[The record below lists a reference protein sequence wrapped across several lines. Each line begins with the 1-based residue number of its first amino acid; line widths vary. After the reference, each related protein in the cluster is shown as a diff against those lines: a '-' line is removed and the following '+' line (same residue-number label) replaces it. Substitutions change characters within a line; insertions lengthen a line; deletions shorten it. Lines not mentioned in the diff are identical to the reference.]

1 MLRIAASTTR
11 PGPLQTYA
19 GQVSEPSRTWNREGK
34 VDSDALH
41 GLPAWLDPIVSCAQN
56 IRSADLKYA
65 VPIDGEG
72 RHSAVLMLFGQ
83 GPDPDLLMI
92 QRAARMRAHAGQP
105 AFPGGAVDASDSDA
119 RAAALREAA
128 EETGLDPAG
137 VRVLGQLPDLWLSVS
152 GFVVTPVIAWWERP
166 SEVWAREPDE
176 VESVTRVRLAD
187 LINPENRVSV
197 RHPSG
202 YVGAGFRV
210 NDMLVWGFTGG
221 LIDLVLEHSGLAQP
235 WNRAIAVSLDENTV
249 RDEQSVTS

>member
-1 MLRIAASTTR
+1 MRITDSRTR
-11 PGPLQTYA
+11 PGPPRTYA

-34 VDSDALH
+34 LDSDALH
-41 GLPAWLDPIVSCAQN
+41 GLPAWLDPVVTCVQD
-56 IRSADLKYA
+56 IRSDELKYA
-65 VPIDGEG
+65 VPTDGEG
-72 RHSAVLMLFGQ
+72 RHSAVLMLFGE

-105 AFPGGAVDASDSDA
+105 AFPGGAVDPSDSDA
-119 RAAALREAA
+119 RSAAVREAV
-128 EETGLDPAG
+128 EETGLDPSG

-187 LINPENRVSV
+187 LIDPAHRVSV

-235 WNRAIAVSLDENTV
+235 WDRGVMVDLDDVTA
-249 RDEQSVTS
+249 RDEQPVTS

>member
-1 MLRIAASTTR
+1 MRIAASRTR
-11 PGPLQTYA
+11 PGPLRTYA

-34 VDSDALH
+34 LDSDSLH
-41 GLPAWLDPIVSCAQN
+41 GLPTWLDPVVTCVPG
-56 IRSADLKYA
+56 IRSDELKYA
-65 VPIDGEG
+65 VPTDGEG
-72 RHSAVLMLFGQ
+72 RHSAVLMLFGE

-105 AFPGGAVDASDSDA
+105 AFPGGAVDPSDPDA
-119 RAAALREAA
+119 RSAAVREAV

-187 LINPENRVSV
+187 LIDPAHRVSV

-235 WNRAIAVSLDENTV
+235 WDRGVMVDLDVNTA
-249 RDEQSVTS
+249 RDEQPVTS

>member
-1 MLRIAASTTR
+1 M
-11 PGPLQTYA
+11 
-19 GQVSEPSRTWNREGK
+19 SEPSRTWNREGK
-34 VDSDALH
+34 LDSDALH
-41 GLPAWLDPIVSCAQN
+41 GLPAWLDPVVTCVQD
-56 IRSADLKYA
+56 IRSDELKYA
-65 VPIDGEG
+65 VPTDGEG
-72 RHSAVLMLFGQ
+72 RHSAVLMLFGE

-105 AFPGGAVDASDSDA
+105 AFPGGAVDPSDPDA
-119 RAAALREAA
+119 RSAAVREAV
-128 EETGLDPAG
+128 EETGLDPSG

-187 LINPENRVSV
+187 LIDPAHRVSV

-235 WNRAIAVSLDENTV
+235 WDRGVMVDLDDVTA
-249 RDEQSVTS
+249 RDEQPVTS

>member
-1 MLRIAASTTR
+1 M
-11 PGPLQTYA
+11 
-19 GQVSEPSRTWNREGK
+19 SEPSRTWNREGK
-34 VDSDALH
+34 LDADALH
-41 GLPAWLDPIVSCAQN
+41 GLPAWLDPVVTCVQD
-56 IRSADLKYA
+56 IRSDELKYA
-65 VPIDGEG
+65 VPTDGEG
-72 RHSAVLMLFGQ
+72 RHSAVLMLFGE

-105 AFPGGAVDASDSDA
+105 AFPGGAVDPSDPDA
-119 RAAALREAA
+119 RSAAVREAV
-128 EETGLDPAG
+128 EETGLDPSG

-166 SEVWAREPDE
+166 SEVWAREPEE

-187 LINPENRVSV
+187 LIDPAHRVSV

-210 NDMLVWGFTGG
+210 NEMLVWGFTGG

-235 WNRAIAVSLDENTV
+235 WDRGVMVDLDDVTA
-249 RDEQSVTS
+249 RDEQPVTS

>member
-1 MLRIAASTTR
+1 
-11 PGPLQTYA
+11 
-19 GQVSEPSRTWNREGK
+19 VSEPSRTWNREGK
-34 VDSDALH
+34 LDSDALH
-41 GLPAWLDPIVSCAQN
+41 GLPAWLDPVVTCVQD
-56 IRSADLKYA
+56 IRSDELKYA
-65 VPIDGEG
+65 VPTDGEG
-72 RHSAVLMLFGQ
+72 RHSAVLMLFGE

-105 AFPGGAVDASDSDA
+105 AFPGGAVDPSDPDA
-119 RAAALREAA
+119 RSAAVREAV
-128 EETGLDPAG
+128 EETGLDPSG

-187 LINPENRVSV
+187 LIDPAHRVSV

-235 WNRAIAVSLDENTV
+235 WDRGVMVDLDDVTA
-249 RDEQSVTS
+249 RDEQPVTS